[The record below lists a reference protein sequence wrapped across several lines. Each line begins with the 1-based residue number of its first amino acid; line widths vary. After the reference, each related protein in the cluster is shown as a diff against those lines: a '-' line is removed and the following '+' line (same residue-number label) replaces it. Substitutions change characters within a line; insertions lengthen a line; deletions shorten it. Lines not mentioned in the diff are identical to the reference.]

1 MSDDFGDAFSIRTLQ
16 DNVALAHD
24 LPASDHAR
32 YRSEN
37 SSLFPYC
44 NLWNQNLAP
53 AGLRWSNWDVAN
65 PEGSDHDL
73 GTHLATCQRDDV
85 AKGRS
90 EQCSTFPAAWLHREC
105 RSRRTSKMERARDY
119 SGFHEAVSPA
129 VVARLRQRILS
140 SRCEVEHTIIEV
152 C

>member
-44 NLWNQNLAP
+44 NLWNQNLSP
-53 AGLRWSNWDVAN
+53 AGLRSSNWDVAN

-73 GTHLATCQRDDV
+73 GTHFATRQRD
-85 AKGRS
+85 
-90 EQCSTFPAAWLHREC
+90 EC
-105 RSRRTSKMERARDY
+105 RERTERTMLNLPGSVRGCIVNVGLDVQANGK
-119 SGFHEAVSPA
+119 STGL
-129 VVARLRQRILS
+129 LRIP
-140 SRCEVEHTIIEV
+140 
-152 C
+152 

>member
-1 MSDDFGDAFSIRTLQ
+1 MSDDFNDAFSIRTLQ
-16 DNVALAHD
+16 DYVALAHD
-24 LPASDHAR
+24 LPAPDQAH

-37 SSLFPYC
+37 SSLFSYC
-44 NLWNQNLAP
+44 HLWNQNLAR

-90 EQCSTFPAAWLHREC
+90 EQMLNLPAAC
-105 RSRRTSKMERARDY
+105 
-119 SGFHEAVSPA
+119 
-129 VVARLRQRILS
+129 VVAS
-140 SRCEVEHTIIEV
+140 
-152 C
+152 